1 MTGIIIAILSAVC
14 LIEFIYICVYRK
26 SAKKL
31 YDDFSR
37 MFNDAINGQK
47 VEQPYD
53 ESMQSALFYMLQ
65 QYINLNKSRA
75 DAMDAEKAVLQETI
89 SNISHQMAQPISSI
103 CVYSELLAQKQGQ
116 DENADKLINNIYRQ
130 SEKLR
135 FLFDVMLKTSKLEA
149 GIITLNKVKKQSV
162 KKLIVDIIQDLINS
176 ITQKNINIYTDI
188 AEDITADFDFRWT
201 KEAVYNILENAVKY
215 TPVNG
220 TIRINVINYETCVRI
235 DISDTGIG
243 IAKNEYNDIFKRFY
257 RSKEVSGYSGLGIGL
272 YLSRE
277 ILSKESGYIKVS
289 SVLGKGSTFS
299 VFIPH

>member
-162 KKLIVDIIQDLINS
+162 KKLIVDIIPDLINS
-176 ITQKNINIYTDI
+176 ITHKNINIYTDI